1 MPIRNTPLP
10 VSDSILLHFL
20 LVFINFLAILA
31 MEGNG
36 FSSLKDLSKSP
47 SHPRPTL
54 VRSQSIPATR
64 GYVIFSNT
72 NETTNVDDG
81 FSDLSLQESS
91 LSSINSLD
99 ATLPYSSSPPPSCL
113 TSLSDVMSEATFDQ
127 KEEIM
132 NVDARK
138 YVAFGNS
145 TKIKGLFPP
154 PISCLRLFNKG
165 MPCRYLNYNEENDSF
180 ELEEI
185 KIPQGDIL
193 RANRSGGRLR
203 LTLVVSDDES
213 SDIEEEEEI
222 MEEDE
227 TSGTVE

>member
-1 MPIRNTPLP
+1 
-10 VSDSILLHFL
+10 
-20 LVFINFLAILA
+20 

-47 SHPRPTL
+47 SHPRPNL
-54 VRSQSIPATR
+54 VRSQSIPATW

-81 FSDLSLQESS
+81 FSDLSLEESS

-127 KEEIM
+127 KDEEIM

-138 YVAFGNS
+138 
-145 TKIKGLFPP
+145 
-154 PISCLRLFNKG
+154 
-165 MPCRYLNYNEENDSF
+165 YLNYNEENDSF

-203 LTLVVSDDES
+203 LTFVVSDDES

-222 MEEDE
+222 MEEEE